1 MAASATA
8 GGIVPEAILVNGSVQ
23 FSFTHSPSQP
33 NIVDGN
39 AGTASNAIRHLRQL
53 LKRLTY
59 VVLLYTE
66 DPVPL
71 GRLSPWLLQV
81 FYDIYLPSC
90 QVSIAS

>member
-39 AGTASNAIRHLRQL
+39 AGTASNAIRHLRQEKTYICGPSIYRRPGSTWALESMVTPGL
-53 LKRLTY
+53 L
-59 VVLLYTE
+59 
-66 DPVPL
+66 
-71 GRLSPWLLQV
+71 
-81 FYDIYLPSC
+81 
-90 QVSIAS
+90 